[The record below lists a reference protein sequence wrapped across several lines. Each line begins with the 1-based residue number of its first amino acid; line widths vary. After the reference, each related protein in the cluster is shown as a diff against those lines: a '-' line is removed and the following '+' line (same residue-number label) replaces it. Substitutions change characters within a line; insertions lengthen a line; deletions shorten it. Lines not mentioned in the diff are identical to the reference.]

1 MSTMEEVASAAAE
14 WLARHAPAHEPPG
27 PPPLTPFEPMSA
39 EAERELVERGRR
51 WQAHKAAHGW
61 GAPSLPAKYGGRG
74 GGRAADVA
82 FWDAESRYHLPT
94 HLFEVTTRMVL
105 PTLVHWAP
113 EKVEDITRLVRG
125 EDLWCQLFSEPGCGS
140 DLAAIRTRAVR
151 RDDGSWVV
159 DGQKVWTSWAHLADR
174 GYLLARTGDGGGHAG
189 LTAFVI
195 DMSAPGVEVRP
206 IVQATGAVTF
216 NEVFL
221 DGAVLP
227 PEAAIGPPG
236 AGWSVALT
244 TLMNERLAVG
254 PDQIPFAA
262 LRDEASARGSLA
274 DPDVAAALG
283 AVRARRRIV
292 EQLRHGMLR
301 AVSEGADPGP
311 EGSVAKLCLADGVRA
326 AAETA
331 RAILGGDLATE
342 SPLSRFALSWPGIK
356 NAGGTDEIQKSIV
369 ADRVLGLPRER
380 DRREED
386 HRARQRG

>member
-1 MSTMEEVASAAAE
+1 M
-14 WLARHAPAHEPPG
+14 
-27 PPPLTPFEPMSA
+27 
-39 EAERELVERGRR
+39 
-51 WQAHKAAHGW
+51 

-262 LRDEASARGSLA
+262 LRDEASARGAWRTRTSPRRSGPSA
-274 DPDVAAALG
+274 PGG
-283 AVRARRRIV
+283 ASSSSSA
-292 EQLRHGMLR
+292 
-301 AVSEGADPGP
+301 
-311 EGSVAKLCLADGVRA
+311 
-326 AAETA
+326 TA
-331 RAILGGDLATE
+331 CC
-342 SPLSRFALSWPGIK
+342 
-356 NAGGTDEIQKSIV
+356 
-369 ADRVLGLPRER
+369 ER
-380 DRREED
+380 
-386 HRARQRG
+386 